1 MTTAKLHG
9 HDDPKLL
16 EADLGDGD
24 PGQVQKALE
33 CSGDSHGLGLP
44 GSVGFATPNLE
55 APVRVTQML
64 ASSLATGGLIADQ
77 EMGTPGE
84 TPLAPAHR
92 RCTGPDNARLSPQP
106 A

>member
-1 MTTAKLHG
+1 MATAKLHG

-16 EADLGDGD
+16 EADLADRD

-33 CSGDSHGLGLP
+33 CSGDSHGFGLP

-64 ASSLATGGLIADQ
+64 ASPSDVGCIADR
-77 EMGTPGE
+77 ERGTPGAA
-84 TPLAPAHR
+84 PLASAHR
-92 RCTGPDNARLSPQP
+92 R
-106 A
+106 